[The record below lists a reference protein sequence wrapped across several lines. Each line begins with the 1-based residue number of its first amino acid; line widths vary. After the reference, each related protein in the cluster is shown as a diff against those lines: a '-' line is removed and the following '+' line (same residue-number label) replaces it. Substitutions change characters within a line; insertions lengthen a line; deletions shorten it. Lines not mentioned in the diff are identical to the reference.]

1 VGNSKRDGFEHKKRN
16 DNMTEDKGQIQ
27 KLIKEGLSIIDEM
40 GNFYPNTRVGKN
52 AIRLIETIK
61 KLYPIIQDSNPVIS
75 DVLLSASTK
84 LNNRGTINAFRYGD
98 VRTSLKILKDR
109 YCLPPKIFISH
120 KSEDE
125 AFVKALVKLLR
136 LYIGSE
142 AEKIFCS
149 SVPTYKIGIG
159 KEIFP
164 EIESQFEGNDI
175 FMIIV
180 HSPRYY
186 QSSVCLNEMGAAWIQ
201 DTECYSFLTADCEY
215 DDLDGVI
222 DNKFISIK
230 VNAKDATDRMNEFMG
245 EVLDFFNM
253 PKPDFSTLSQWE
265 TDRDEFLKEVC
276 ILDLVEEQ
284 GKKAKD
290 GENPI
295 LDSLSDFDKEHLK
308 KWADCDDGEC
318 WIIETMDGS
327 FIQIGEEE
335 FCVNT
340 GRERAEWDNFF
351 ERLMELGFAAI
362 DRPNSDG
369 SPIYKLK
376 KPAYDYVESLKT

>member
-1 VGNSKRDGFEHKKRN
+1 MAK
-16 DNMTEDKGQIQ
+16 DNKQI
-27 KLIKEGLSIIDEM
+27 KELINEGLSVISQMKIRSNSSA
-40 GNFYPNTRVGKN
+40 GPNTNKLKEIVKN
-52 AIRLIETIK
+52 LYPLISDDYPLLGDILSKAETKLIENGI
-61 KLYPIIQDSNPVIS
+61 
-75 DVLLSASTK
+75 
-84 LNNRGTINAFRYGD
+84 INAFSFGD
-98 VRTSLKILKDR
+98 IRTSLKILKDN
-109 YCLPPKIFISH
+109 YSHPPKIFISH

-164 EIESQFEGNDI
+164 EIKSQFEGNDV

-215 DDLDGVI
+215 NDLNGVI

-230 VNAKDATDRMNEFMG
+230 VNAEEAKDRMNEFIG
-245 EVLDFFNM
+245 KVLDFFNM
-253 PKPDFSTLSQWE
+253 PKPDFYTFSQWE
-265 TDRDEFLKEVC
+265 SDRNEFLKEVC
-276 ILDLVEEQ
+276 ELVLVEEQ
-284 GKKAKD
+284 RNKTK
-290 GENPI
+290 ENEDQMQ
-295 LDSLSDFDKEHLK
+295 DSLSDFDKEHLK

-335 FCVNT
+335 FCVNS

-351 ERLMELGFAAI
+351 ERLMKLGFVAI

-376 KPAYDYVESLKT
+376 KPAYDYVKSLNT

>member
-1 VGNSKRDGFEHKKRN
+1 
-16 DNMTEDKGQIQ
+16 MMEDKKQI
-27 KLIKEGLSIIDEM
+27 KDLINEGLSIISKM
-40 GNFYPNTRVGKN
+40 KIWANSSAGPNTNRLKEIVKN
-52 AIRLIETIK
+52 LYPLISDDYPLLRDILSKAETKLIENGI
-61 KLYPIIQDSNPVIS
+61 
-75 DVLLSASTK
+75 
-84 LNNRGTINAFRYGD
+84 INAFSFGD
-98 VRTSLKILKDR
+98 IRTSLKVLKDNYSR
-109 YCLPPKIFISH
+109 PPKIFISH

-136 LYIGSE
+136 LNIGSE

-164 EIESQFEGNDI
+164 EIKSQFEGNDI

-186 QSSVCLNEMGAAWIQ
+186 LSSVCLNEMGAAWIQ

-215 DDLDGVI
+215 DNLKGVI
-222 DNKFISIK
+222 DRKYISIK
-230 VNAKDATDRMNEFMG
+230 VNAKDAKDRMNEFMG
-245 EVLDFFNM
+245 KVLDFFNM

-276 ILDLVEEQ
+276 KLGLVEEQ
-284 GKKAKD
+284 RGKAID
-290 GENPI
+290 GVNPI

-308 KWADCDDGEC
+308 KWADSDDGEC

-335 FCVNT
+335 FCVNR

-362 DRPNSDG
+362 DRLNSDG

>member
-1 VGNSKRDGFEHKKRN
+1 MERWQYMTKGNR
-16 DNMTEDKGQIQ
+16 QI
-27 KLIKEGLSIIDEM
+27 KELINEGLSIISKM
-40 GNFYPNTRVGKN
+40 KIRSNSSAGPNTNKLKGIVKN
-52 AIRLIETIK
+52 LYPLISDDYPLLRDILSKAETRLIENGI
-61 KLYPIIQDSNPVIS
+61 
-75 DVLLSASTK
+75 
-84 LNNRGTINAFRYGD
+84 INAFFFGD
-98 VRTSLKILKDR
+98 IRTSLKILKDNYSR
-109 YCLPPKIFISH
+109 PPKIFISH

-149 SVPTYKIGIG
+149 SIPTYKIGIS

-164 EIESQFEGNDI
+164 EIKSQFEGNDI

-201 DTECYSFLTADCEY
+201 NKEYYSFLTADCEY

-222 DNKFISIK
+222 DSKFISIK
-230 VNAKDATDRMNEFMG
+230 VNAKDATDRMNEFIYK
-245 EVLDFFNM
+245 VLDFFNL
-253 PKPDFSTLSQWE
+253 PQLELSVFSQWE
-265 TDRDEFLKEVC
+265 SNRNEFLKEVC
-276 ILDLVEEQ
+276 NLNLVEEQ
-284 GKKAKD
+284 RKNAKD

-295 LDSLSDFDKEHLK
+295 LDSLSDFDKKHLK
-308 KWADCDDGEC
+308 KWADCNDGEC
-318 WIIETMDGS
+318 WITETMDGS
-327 FIQIGEEE
+327 FIQIGEET
-335 FCVNT
+335 FCVNSV
-340 GRERAEWDNFF
+340 RERAEWDNFF
-351 ERLMELGFAAI
+351 EQLMELGFAAI
-362 DRPNSDG
+362 DRLNSDG

>member
-1 VGNSKRDGFEHKKRN
+1 
-16 DNMTEDKGQIQ
+16 MMEDKKQI
-27 KLIKEGLSIIDEM
+27 KDLINEGLSIISKM
-40 GNFYPNTRVGKN
+40 KIWANSSAGPNTNRLKEIVKN
-52 AIRLIETIK
+52 LYPLISDDYPLLRDILSKAETKLIENGI
-61 KLYPIIQDSNPVIS
+61 
-75 DVLLSASTK
+75 
-84 LNNRGTINAFRYGD
+84 INAFSFGD
-98 VRTSLKILKDR
+98 IRTSLKVLKDNYSR
-109 YCLPPKIFISH
+109 PPKIFISH

-164 EIESQFEGNDI
+164 EIKSQFEGNDI

-186 QSSVCLNEMGAAWIQ
+186 LSSVCLNEMGAAWIQ

-215 DDLDGVI
+215 DNLKGVI
-222 DNKFISIK
+222 DRKYISIK
-230 VNAKDATDRMNEFMG
+230 VNAKDAKDRMNEFMG
-245 EVLDFFNM
+245 KVLDFFNM

-276 ILDLVEEQ
+276 KLGLVEEQ
-284 GKKAKD
+284 RGKAKD
-290 GENPI
+290 GVNPI

-308 KWADCDDGEC
+308 KWADSDDGEC
-318 WIIETMDGS
+318 WIIETIDGS

-335 FCVNT
+335 FCVNR

-362 DRPNSDG
+362 DRLNSDG

>member
-1 VGNSKRDGFEHKKRN
+1 MEKENR
-16 DNMTEDKGQIQ
+16 QI
-27 KLIKEGLSIIDEM
+27 KELINEGLSVISKMKIRTNSSA
-40 GNFYPNTRVGKN
+40 GPNTNNLKKIVKKLCPLISDDYPLLRDILSTAETK
-52 AIRLIETIK
+52 LIENGI
-61 KLYPIIQDSNPVIS
+61 
-75 DVLLSASTK
+75 
-84 LNNRGTINAFRYGD
+84 INAFFFGD
-98 VRTSLKILKDR
+98 IRTSLKILKENYSR
-109 YCLPPKIFISH
+109 PPKIFISH

-142 AEKIFCS
+142 TEKIFCS

-164 EIESQFEGNDI
+164 EIKFQFEGNDI

-215 DDLDGVI
+215 DDMKGVI
-222 DNKFISIK
+222 DSKFISIK
-230 VNAKDATDRMNEFMG
+230 VNAEDATDRMNEFIYK
-245 EVLDFFNM
+245 VLNFFNL
-253 PKPDFSTLSQWE
+253 PQLKLSVFSRWE
-265 TDRDEFLKEVC
+265 SDRNEFLKEVC
-276 ILDLVEEQ
+276 KLDFVEEQ
-284 GKKAKD
+284 REKVKD
-290 GENPI
+290 SEN
-295 LDSLSDFDKEHLK
+295 LMQDSLSDFDKKHLK
-308 KWADCDDGEC
+308 KWAECDDGEC

-335 FCVNT
+335 FCVNS

-351 ERLMELGFAAI
+351 ERLIELGFAVI

-376 KPAYDYVESLKT
+376 KSAYDYVESLKTEVLQKAISG

>member
-1 VGNSKRDGFEHKKRN
+1 MAK
-16 DNMTEDKGQIQ
+16 DNKQI
-27 KLIKEGLSIIDEM
+27 KELIDEGLSTISKMEIWSNTPA
-40 GNFYPNTRVGKN
+40 GPNTNKLKEIVKSLCPLISGDYPLLRDILSK
-52 AIRLIETIK
+52 AETRLIENGI
-61 KLYPIIQDSNPVIS
+61 
-75 DVLLSASTK
+75 
-84 LNNRGTINAFRYGD
+84 INAFFFGD
-98 VRTSLKILKDR
+98 IRTSLKILKDN
-109 YCLPPKIFISH
+109 YSHPPKIFISH

-164 EIESQFEGNDI
+164 EIKSQFDGNYV

-215 DDLDGVI
+215 DDLKGVI
-222 DNKFISIK
+222 DRKYISIK
-230 VNAKDATDRMNEFMG
+230 VNAKDAKDRMNEFMG
-245 EVLDFFNM
+245 KVLDFFNM
-253 PKPDFSTLSQWE
+253 PKPDLSTLSQWE

-276 ILDLVEEQ
+276 KLDLVEEQ
-284 GKKAKD
+284 REKTKAS
-290 GENPI
+290 ENPMQY
-295 LDSLSDFDKEHLK
+295 SLSDFDKEHLK
-308 KWADCDDGEC
+308 EWADCDDGEC

-327 FIQIGEEE
+327 FIQIGDEE
-335 FCVNT
+335 FCVNS

-376 KPAYDYVESLKT
+376 KPAYDYVESLKK

>member
-1 VGNSKRDGFEHKKRN
+1 MEKENR
-16 DNMTEDKGQIQ
+16 QI
-27 KLIKEGLSIIDEM
+27 KELINEGLSVISKMKIRTNSSA
-40 GNFYPNTRVGKN
+40 GPNTNNLKKIVKKLCPLISDDYPLLRDILSTAETK
-52 AIRLIETIK
+52 LIENGI
-61 KLYPIIQDSNPVIS
+61 
-75 DVLLSASTK
+75 
-84 LNNRGTINAFRYGD
+84 INAFFFGD
-98 VRTSLKILKDR
+98 IRTSLKILKENYSR
-109 YCLPPKIFISH
+109 PPKIFISH

-142 AEKIFCS
+142 TEKIFCS

-164 EIESQFEGNDI
+164 EIKFQFEGNDI

-215 DDLDGVI
+215 DDMKGVI
-222 DNKFISIK
+222 DSKFISIK
-230 VNAKDATDRMNEFMG
+230 VNAEDATDRMNEFIYK
-245 EVLDFFNM
+245 VLNFFNL
-253 PKPDFSTLSQWE
+253 PQLKLSVFSRWE
-265 TDRDEFLKEVC
+265 SDRNEFLKEVC
-276 ILDLVEEQ
+276 KLDLVEEQ
-284 GKKAKD
+284 REKVKD
-290 GENPI
+290 SEN
-295 LDSLSDFDKEHLK
+295 LMQDSLSDFDKKHLK
-308 KWADCDDGEC
+308 KWAECDDGEC

-335 FCVNT
+335 FCVNS

-351 ERLMELGFAAI
+351 ERLIELGFAVI

-376 KPAYDYVESLKT
+376 KSAYDYVESLKTEVLQKAISG

>member
-1 VGNSKRDGFEHKKRN
+1 MEKENR
-16 DNMTEDKGQIQ
+16 QI
-27 KLIKEGLSIIDEM
+27 KELINEGLSVISKMKIRTNSSA
-40 GNFYPNTRVGKN
+40 GPNTNNLKEIV
-52 AIRLIETIK
+52 K
-61 KLYPIIQDSNPVIS
+61 KLYPLIS
-75 DVLLSASTK
+75 DDYPLLRDILSKAETK
-84 LNNRGTINAFRYGD
+84 LIENGIINAFFFGD
-98 VRTSLKILKDR
+98 IRTSLKILKENYSR
-109 YCLPPKIFISH
+109 PPKIFISH

-142 AEKIFCS
+142 TEKIFCS

-164 EIESQFEGNDI
+164 EIKFQFEGNDI

-215 DDLDGVI
+215 DDMKGVI
-222 DNKFISIK
+222 DSKFISIK
-230 VNAKDATDRMNEFMG
+230 VNAEDATDRMNEFIYK
-245 EVLDFFNM
+245 VLNFFNL
-253 PKPDFSTLSQWE
+253 PQLELSVFSRWE
-265 TDRDEFLKEVC
+265 SDRNEFLKEVC
-276 ILDLVEEQ
+276 KLDLVEEQ
-284 GKKAKD
+284 REKVKD
-290 GENPI
+290 SEN
-295 LDSLSDFDKEHLK
+295 LMQDSLSDFDKKHLK
-308 KWADCDDGEC
+308 KWAECDDGEC

-327 FIQIGEEE
+327 FIQIGKEE
-335 FCVNT
+335 FCVNS

-351 ERLMELGFAAI
+351 ERLIELGFAVI

-376 KPAYDYVESLKT
+376 KSAYDYVESLKTEVLQKAISG